1 MYNILLIFE
10 NFNFKGRPMRRT
22 RRTPKSQP
30 ILWNLYEAA
39 MHGLAR
45 TNNGLEGWHN
55 GFQKQVGGHHVSIWK
70 MFEGLQREV
79 GLAKLKVA
87 HVEAGK
93 EENQKLKWKRT
104 TENIKTKVENY
115 SNQDIIPYLKSLA
128 YNIDF
133 KFLLNYKNN
142 NIMKKINVLFVWA
155 FNIKEETRVK
165 YLQKIN
171 FLSEVSSCSIS
182 KDCVIYGGTLKQCQ
196 KKKS

>member
-22 RRTPKSQP
+22 RRTPKFQP
-30 ILWNLYEAA
+30 KLWNLYEAA
-39 MHGLAR
+39 IHGLAR

-93 EENQKLKWKRT
+93 EENQKLKLKRT

-115 SNQDIIPYLKSLA
+115 SNQDIIPK
-128 YNIDF
+128 
-133 KFLLNYKNN
+133 
-142 NIMKKINVLFVWA
+142 
-155 FNIKEETRVK
+155 
-165 YLQKIN
+165 
-171 FLSEVSSCSIS
+171 
-182 KDCVIYGGTLKQCQ
+182 
-196 KKKS
+196 